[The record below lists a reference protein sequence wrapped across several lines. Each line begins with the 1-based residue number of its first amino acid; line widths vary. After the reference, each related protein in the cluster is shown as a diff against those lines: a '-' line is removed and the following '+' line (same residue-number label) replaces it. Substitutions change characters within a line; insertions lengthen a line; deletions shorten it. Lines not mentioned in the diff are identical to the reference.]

1 MNRPKRVS
9 SIKADFAYKNYLAY
23 KRTKG
28 IVDVDSKSFKGLTK
42 TGVYT
47 SSKFAHSV
55 FVVVHDNHVYIFNPN
70 FHKSYDD
77 YPEYD
82 GFKRFRGSNIVRV
95 WINRSDDLHR
105 GILRTAG
112 LDGSDGVC
120 SVLAFEL
127 KKSFGKAS
135 DISTWIHFISRM
147 NIQQAMLLF
156 RGQL

>member
-23 KRTKG
+23 KKTTG
-28 IVDVDSKSFKGLTK
+28 IVDVDLKSFKGLNK

-47 SSKFAHSV
+47 SSKFPHSV
-55 FVVVHDNHVYIFNPN
+55 FVVVHNNIVYIFNPN
-70 FHKSYDD
+70 YHKSYDN

-95 WINRSDDLHR
+95 WINRPDDLHR
-105 GILRTAG
+105 GILHSAG

-120 SVLAFEL
+120 SVFAFEL
-127 KKSFGKAS
+127 KKSFKKAS
-135 DISTWIHFISRM
+135 NVSEWIEFVSGM